1 MRRVIFW
8 SGSAPSQDLP
18 EEGQALLSR
27 NIRQRLL
34 QSTMIGGTAL
44 MALVAAPITTII
56 IPDVAEA
63 QDFTTGSLIGT
74 VSNTSGEPVVGAQV
88 AVTQNGRAQPRTFT
102 TDENGRFRATQIPV
116 GSYSVAITAD
126 GYQAYTD
133 SNVPVSLG
141 SSGEYT
147 FTIGAAGGSNATSVD
162 DIVVVGT
169 RSATVDFNRTT
180 TGITVDVQE
189 TFDRV
194 PTQRNLAAIQ
204 LLAPS
209 ATQGDSAF
217 GNQISLSGSSVAENV
232 YYVNGFNITN
242 FRTFVG
248 GNTVPFEFYQ
258 QVDVKTGGFQS
269 EFGRSTG
276 GAVVAVT
283 RSGSDDFHGGAN
295 YYIEPENLRD
305 SSPDTDQGPNSNLGL
320 DSQDTSDRSE
330 ANVWL
335 SGPILKDHAY
345 FFGFYNWRDFENS
358 SIDTSGIRTTSTQD
372 DPFYGGKLDLLL
384 NPDHRLELTY
394 FSDDQTQVVS
404 TDDGSTVSNT
414 FNFVGGETKIAKYT
428 GNFTD
433 WFTLS
438 ALYGEGSF
446 NQTVSGD
453 LDGEVSVLDLGLNT
467 VRGNPALLIAS
478 GEDGRKMYRVDAD
491 IYLDNLFGDH
501 HFRFGYDREDLTS
514 SSTSQYSGG
523 RYYRYYQAGASGAFS
538 GAVAPNAIYVRDR
551 NLQSGG
557 TYATEQTAFYVQ
569 DAWDV
574 TDRLSLQLGL
584 RAEKFSNSNAAGEV
598 FVETDFDLSPRL
610 GVTYDLF
617 GDRSTSVRAFY
628 GRYYIPI
635 AANTNIRMAG
645 NELFTQDFY
654 NISAIG
660 GSFPA
665 TAAGLQACL
674 SATPRNNCLPTVA
687 GAPVS
692 AEVLSPG
699 TVPQSQSLVSQNLEA
714 QFQDEFI
721 FGIEHE
727 VSGGGM
733 LSAFE
738 GWKIGASYVYR
749 DLKKVMEDFD
759 TNYIIDAYCASEG
772 ISAANCGQ
780 INGGGYVLLNPGSD
794 LIITPDSTTFPFLAG
809 QTITISKD
817 ILGIPEATRTY
828 KALELTFE
836 RPWDGRWSVQGSA
849 VFAESKGNIEGGVK
863 SDNGQSDTGLTQD
876 FDEPGWTDGSFGFL
890 PNHRGQT
897 YKLFGSYAVTDDITV
912 GVNAS
917 LQSPRKYGCIGAYPF
932 ADGRASQTTIT
943 AWYCNGVLTPRGS
956 QFEGEW
962 IKRVDAS
969 LAWNLPVGGIPGRV
983 QLRADVFNIFDF
995 EGGTDFVE
1003 TGELALGT
1011 ANPDYQRISGYQT
1024 PRYVR
1029 LGLSY
1034 QF

>member
-1 MRRVIFW
+1 
-8 SGSAPSQDLP
+8 
-18 EEGQALLSR
+18 
-27 NIRQRLL
+27 
-34 QSTMIGGTAL
+34 
-44 MALVAAPITTII
+44 MALVAAPAVTLMT
-56 IPDVAEA
+56 PSVAVA
-63 QDFTTGSLIGT
+63 QDFTTGTLEGT
-74 VSNTSGEPVVGAQV
+74 VKNTSGQAVSGATV
-88 AVTQNGRAQPRTFT
+88 TVTQNGRSQSRTYT
-102 TDENGRFRATQIPV
+102 TDANGRFRASQIPV
-116 GSYSVAITAD
+116 GTYTVQIAGS
-126 GYQAYTD
+126 GYETYTD
-133 SNVPVSLG
+133 ASVPVSLG
-141 SSGEYT
+141 GTAAFDFTVGRPGENQASSDLGE
-147 FTIGAAGGSNATSVD
+147 V
-162 DIVVVGT
+162 VVVGT
-169 RSATVDFNRTT
+169 RSAAVDFDRTT

-189 TFDRV
+189 TFDRI

-209 ATQGDSAF
+209 TSQGDSAF
-217 GNQISLSGSSVAENV
+217 GNEISISGSSVAENV

-242 FRTFVG
+242 FRNFVG

-258 QVDVKTGGFQS
+258 QVDVKTGGYQA

-276 GAVVAVT
+276 GAVIAVT
-283 RSGSDDFHGGAN
+283 RSGSDEFHGGLN
-295 YYIEPENLRD
+295 YYVEPESLRD
-305 SSPDTDQGPNSNLGL
+305 STPDTYVGPGSALGL
-320 DSQDTSDRSE
+320 DSQDTAERSE

-335 SGPILKDHAY
+335 SGPIWQDHIY
-345 FFGFYNWRDFENS
+345 FFGFYNWRDFES
-358 SIDTSGIRTTSTQD
+358 GSLDTSGTRTTSTQD
-372 DPFYGGKLDLLL
+372 DPFYGGKLDFYL

-394 FSDDQTQVVS
+394 FSDDQTQQINQRFS
-404 TDDGSTVSNT
+404 GGDSANT

-453 LDGEVSVLDLGLNT
+453 LDSEVSVVDLGLNT
-467 VRGNPALLIAS
+467 VRGNPALLIS
-478 GEDGRKMYRVDAD
+478 TGEDTRKMYRIDAD
-491 IYLDNLFGDH
+491 FYVDNLMGDH
-501 HFRFGYDREDLTS
+501 HFRIGYDREDLS
-514 SSTSQYSGG
+514 SSSVSTYSGG
-523 RYYRYYQAGASGAFS
+523 RYFRYYQAGAGGAFG
-538 GAVAPNAIYVRDR
+538 GAVAPGAIYVRDR
-551 NLQSGG
+551 LYDSGG
-557 TYATEQTAFYVQ
+557 EYSTEQTAFYIQ

-584 RAEKFSNSNAAGEV
+584 RAEKFSNMNAAGEV

-610 GVTYDLF
+610 GFNYDLF
-617 GDRSTSVRAFY
+617 GDRSTSLKGFF

-660 GSFPA
+660 GSYPA
-665 TAAGLQACL
+665 TAAGLDACL
-674 SATPRNNCLPTVA
+674 AASPRNNCLPTVA
-687 GAPVS
+687 GGPVS
-692 AEVLSPG
+692 SEVLSPG
-699 TVPQSQSLVSQNLEA
+699 VVPESQSLVSENLEA
-714 QFQDEFI
+714 QYQDEII

-727 VSGGGM
+727 ISSAGM
-733 LSAFE
+733 FD
-738 GWKIGASYVYR
+738 GWTVGANLIYR

-759 TNYIIDAYCASEG
+759 TSYIIDAYCASEG
-772 ISAANCGQ
+772 IAPADCGQ
-780 INGGGYVLLNPGSD
+780 INGAGYVLLNPGSD
-794 LIITPDSTTFPFLAG
+794 LVITPDASTFPYLAG
-809 QTITISKD
+809 QTITISSD
-817 ILGIPEATRTY
+817 ILDIPEAKRTY

-836 RPWDGRWSVQGSA
+836 RPWDGRWSLQGSA

-876 FDEPGWTDGSFGFL
+876 FDEPGWTDGSYGFL

-897 YKLFGSYAVTDDITV
+897 YKLFGSYAVTEDITI
-912 GVNAS
+912 GANAI
-917 LQSPRKYGCIGAYPF
+917 LQSPRKYGCIGSYPLG
-932 ADGRASQTTIT
+932 DGRASPTTIT

-962 IKRVDAS
+962 YKNVDVS
-969 LAWNLPVGGIPGRV
+969 LAWNLPFSGIPGRV
-983 QLRADVFNIFDF
+983 QFRADVFNVFDF
-995 EGGTDFVE
+995 ESATDFVE
-1003 TGELALGT
+1003 SGELAPGS

>member
-1 MRRVIFW
+1 MKTQTIK
-8 SGSAPSQDLP
+8 
-18 EEGQALLSR
+18 
-27 NIRQRLL
+27 QRLL
-34 QSTMIGGTAL
+34 HSTMIGGAAL
-44 MALVAAPITTII
+44 MALVAAPAVTLLSPT
-56 IPDVAEA
+56 VAVA
-63 QDFTTGSLIGT
+63 QDFTTGTLEGT
-74 VSNTSGEPVVGAQV
+74 VTNTTGAPVSGATVV
-88 AVTQNGRAQPRTFT
+88 VTQEGRAQSRTYT
-102 TDENGRFRATQIPV
+102 TDAAGRFRAPQIPV
-116 GSYSVAITAD
+116 GRYTVSISGP
-126 GYQAYTD
+126 GYDTYTD
-133 SNVPVSLG
+133 ENVAVTLG
-141 SSGEYT
+141 GTAAYD
-147 FTIGAAGGSNATSVD
+147 FTIGATGASADSNVED
-162 DIVVVGT
+162 VIVVGT
-169 RSATVDFNRTT
+169 RSAAVDFDRTT

-189 TFDRV
+189 TFDRI

-209 ATQGDSAF
+209 TTQGDAAF
-217 GNQISLSGSSVAENV
+217 GNQVSISGSSIAENV

-258 QVDVKTGGFQS
+258 QVDVKTGGYQA

-283 RSGSDDFHGGAN
+283 RSGSDEFHGGAN
-295 YYIEPENLRD
+295 YYIEPDSLRD
-305 SSPDTDQGPNSNLGL
+305 STPDTYVGPGSSLGL

-335 SGPILKDHAY
+335 SGPIWRDHIY
-345 FFGFYNWRDFENS
+345 FFGFYNWRDFETS
-358 SIDTSGIRTTSTQD
+358 SVDTAGILTTATQD
-372 DPFYGGKLDLLL
+372 DPFYGGKLDFYL

-394 FSDDQTQVVS
+394 FSDDQTQVIQ
-404 TDDGSTVSNT
+404 TDDGSTVANT
-414 FNFVGGETKIAKYT
+414 FNFVGGETQIAKYT

-438 ALYGEGSF
+438 ALYGKGSF

-453 LDGEVSVLDLGLNT
+453 LDAEISIVDTNLNT
-467 VRGNPALLIAS
+467 VRGNPALLIET
-478 GEDGRKMYRVDAD
+478 GDDEREMFRVDAD
-491 IYLDNLFGDH
+491 FYIDNLLGDH
-501 HFRFGYDREDLTS
+501 HIRVGYDREDLTS
-514 SSTSQYSGG
+514 SSVSSYSGG
-523 RYYRYYQAGASGAFS
+523 RYYRYYLAGAGGAFG
-538 GAVAPNAIYVRDR
+538 GAVAPGAVYVRDR

-557 TYATEQTAFYVQ
+557 SYKTEQTAFYIQ

-584 RAEKFSNSNAAGEV
+584 RAEKFSNMNAAGEV
-598 FVETDFDLSPRL
+598 FVETDYDLSPRL
-610 GVTYDLF
+610 GFTYDLF
-617 GDRSTSVRAFY
+617 GDRTTSLKGFF

-660 GSFPA
+660 GSFAP
-665 TAAGLQACL
+665 TVAGLEACL
-674 SATPRNNCLPTVA
+674 AASPRNNCLPTLS
-687 GAPVS
+687 GAAVS
-692 AEVLSPG
+692 EEILSPG

-714 QFQDEFI
+714 QYQDEFI

-727 VSGGGM
+727 IVGTGALSMFDGWTVS
-733 LSAFE
+733 ANY
-738 GWKIGASYVYR
+738 IYR

-759 TNYIIDAYCASEG
+759 TNYIIENYCAYAG
-772 ISAANCGQ
+772 IAPADCGS
-780 INGGGYVLLNPGSD
+780 INGAGYVLLNPGQD

-809 QTITISKD
+809 QTITIPAHVLD
-817 ILGIPEATRTY
+817 IPEAKRTY

-836 RPWDGRWSVQGSA
+836 RPWDGTWSLQGSA

-863 SDNGQSDTGLTQD
+863 SDNGQDDTGLTQD
-876 FDEPGWTDGSFGFL
+876 FDEPGWTDGSYGFL

-897 YKLFGSYAVTDDITV
+897 YKLFGSYAVTEDITV

-917 LQSPRKYGCIGAYPF
+917 LQSPRKYGCIGAYPLG
-932 ADGRASQTTIT
+932 DGRASPTTIT

-962 IKRVDAS
+962 VKRVDAS
-969 LAWNLPVGGIPGRV
+969 LAWNLPMSGMPGRL
-983 QLRADVFNIFDF
+983 QFRADVFNIFDF
-995 EGGTDFVE
+995 EGATDFVE
-1003 TGELALGT
+1003 TGEEALGT
-1011 ANPDYQRISGYQT
+1011 PDPDYGLISAYQT

>member
-1 MRRVIFW
+1 MKT
-8 SGSAPSQDLP
+8 QT
-18 EEGQALLSR
+18 
-27 NIRQRLL
+27 IRQRLL
-34 QSTMIGGTAL
+34 HSTMIGSAAL
-44 MALVAAPITTII
+44 MALVAAPAVTLMA
-56 IPDVAEA
+56 PSVAVA
-63 QDFTTGSLIGT
+63 QDFTTGTLQGT
-74 VSNTSGEPVVGAQV
+74 VTNTAGQPVSGATVT
-88 AVTQNGRAQPRTFT
+88 VTQNGRSQSRTYT
-102 TDENGRFRATQIPV
+102 TDASGRFRASQIPV
-116 GSYSVAITAD
+116 GSYTVQIAGA
-126 GYQAYTD
+126 GYETYTD
-133 SNVPVSLG
+133 ASVPVTLG
-141 SSGEYT
+141 GTASFDFTVGRPGESSVTSDLGE
-147 FTIGAAGGSNATSVD
+147 V
-162 DIVVVGT
+162 VVVGT
-169 RSATVDFNRTT
+169 RSAAVDFDRTT

-189 TFDRV
+189 TFDRI

-209 ATQGDSAF
+209 TSQGDSAF
-217 GNQISLSGSSVAENV
+217 GNEISISGSSVAENV

-242 FRTFVG
+242 FRNFVG

-258 QVDVKTGGFQS
+258 QVDVKTGGYQA

-276 GAVVAVT
+276 GAVIAVT
-283 RSGSDDFHGGAN
+283 RSGSDEFHGGLN
-295 YYIEPENLRD
+295 YYIEPESLRD
-305 SSPDTDQGPNSNLGL
+305 STPDTYVGPGSALGL
-320 DSQDTSDRSE
+320 DSQDTVERSE

-335 SGPILKDHAY
+335 SGPIWQDHIY
-345 FFGFYNWRDFENS
+345 FFGFYNWRDFES
-358 SIDTSGIRTTSTQD
+358 GSFDTSGTRTTSTQD
-372 DPFYGGKLDLLL
+372 DPFYGGKLDFYL

-394 FSDDQTQVVS
+394 FSDDQTQQINQRFS
-404 TDDGSTVSNT
+404 GGDSANT

-453 LDGEVSVLDLGLNT
+453 LDSEVSIVDLGLNT
-467 VRGNPALLIAS
+467 VRGNPALLIS
-478 GEDGRKMYRVDAD
+478 TGEDTRKMYRIDAD
-491 IYLDNLFGDH
+491 FYIDNLMGDH
-501 HFRFGYDREDLTS
+501 HIRVGFDREDLS
-514 SSTSQYSGG
+514 SSSVSTYSGG
-523 RYYRYYQAGASGAFS
+523 RYFRYYQAGAGGAFG
-538 GAVAPNAIYVRDR
+538 GAVAPGAIYVRDR
-551 NLQSGG
+551 IYDSGG
-557 TYATEQTAFYVQ
+557 EYSTEQTAFYIQ

-584 RAEKFSNSNAAGEV
+584 RAEKFENMNAAGEV

-610 GVTYDLF
+610 GLNFDLF
-617 GDRSTSVRAFY
+617 GDRSTSLKAFY

-660 GSFPA
+660 GTYAA
-665 TAAGLQACL
+665 TSAGLSACL
-674 SATPRNNCLPTVA
+674 AASPRNNCLPTVS
-687 GAPVS
+687 GAAVS
-692 AEVLSPG
+692 SEVLSPG
-699 TVPQSQSLVSQNLEA
+699 IVPQSQSLVSQNLEA
-714 QFQDEFI
+714 QYQDEFI

-727 VSGGGM
+727 VSGLGM
-733 LSAFE
+733 FD
-738 GWKIGASYVYR
+738 GWTVGANVIYR

-759 TNYIIDAYCASEG
+759 TSYIIDAYCASEG

-780 INGGGYVLLNPGSD
+780 INASGYVLLNPGSD
-794 LIITPDSTTFPFLAG
+794 LIITPDSTSFPFLAG
-809 QTITISKD
+809 QTITISSD
-817 ILGIPEATRTY
+817 ILDIPEAKRTY

-836 RPWDGRWSVQGSA
+836 RPWDGRWSLQGSA

-876 FDEPGWTDGSFGFL
+876 FDEPGWTDGSYGFL

-897 YKLFGSYAVTDDITV
+897 FKLFGSYALTDDITV
-912 GVNAS
+912 GANAV
-917 LQSPRKYGCIGAYPF
+917 LQSPRKYGCIGSYPLG
-932 ADGRASQTTIT
+932 DGRASPTTIT

-962 IKRVDAS
+962 YKNVDVS
-969 LAWNLPVGGIPGRV
+969 LAWNLPFSGIPGRV
-983 QLRADVFNIFDF
+983 QFRADVFNIFDF
-995 EGGTDFVE
+995 ESATDFVE
-1003 TGELALGT
+1003 AGELAPGA

-1024 PRYVR
+1024 PRYIR